1 MLTDKTGTVS
11 YTKCV
16 TYTLNRKRK
25 NNNLVTWAAAS
36 SLEHVPWIH
45 GHESCYPFHWL
56 FVFNFLKGVPFFLM
70 EVFLLCWRVVHS
82 AVVVSG
88 GQQRGSRAYV
98 AVPLP
103 PQTPLPSRLPRHAE
117 QSSLCSTVQP
127 CWPSVLNTAVFV
139 TVSHSLRVFH
149 SAGYK
154 PTAWKKKVSSAKAER
169 KPGRAMLTEG
179 ECAALSWVGSGQFQ
193 PVCRFCLRCPC

>member
-56 FVFNFLKGVPFFLM
+56 FVFNFLKGVPFFFNGSVSSVLACGSQCCGGFRWTA
-70 EVFLLCWRVVHS
+70 EGQPCICSCAPAPPDSPPILAATSRRAEFPVLYSAALLAIRFKYSSVRYCEPLTESFSLCW
-82 AVVVSG
+82 
-88 GQQRGSRAYV
+88 
-98 AVPLP
+98 
-103 PQTPLPSRLPRHAE
+103 
-117 QSSLCSTVQP
+117 VQAN
-127 CWPSVLNTAVFV
+127 SV
-139 TVSHSLRVFH
+139 
-149 SAGYK
+149 
-154 PTAWKKKVSSAKAER
+154 KKKSKQCQ
-169 KPGRAMLTEG
+169 G
-179 ECAALSWVGSGQFQ
+179 
-193 PVCRFCLRCPC
+193 